1 MDTSRKKSFD
11 SSRHETTGQT
21 TGQKIDNSERRRI
34 GRIVHD
40 ERGNA
45 SLAWGDAPADYR
57 RPVLEIESESSGLA
71 IQKAPR
77 TFDPYACATPAEKK
91 KTAAAGPRK
100 DLRKL
105 SEWIKMMR
113 ELEERKRRGE
123 VE

>member
-1 MDTSRKKSFD
+1 METSRKKSFD
-11 SSRHETTGQT
+11 SGRHATTGQT
-21 TGQKIDNSERRRI
+21 TGNGERRRI

-45 SLAWGDAPADYR
+45 TLDWRDAPADYR
-57 RPVLEIESESSGLA
+57 RPVLEIESESSGVA

-77 TFDPYACATPAEKK
+77 TFDPYACTTPPEQK

-123 VE
+123 TE